1 MDAPKVGFTTL
12 VERNQTC
19 TLGDDCGR
27 LEQFLNATD
36 GEFPDSVLN
45 DADEELPEQISERS
59 GIIR

>member
-1 MDAPKVGFTTL
+1 MESPKVGFTTL

-36 GEFPDSVLN
+36 GNFPDLFLNGTAEEFPG
-45 DADEELPEQISERS
+45 QISERS

>member
-1 MDAPKVGFTTL
+1 MEAPKVGFTTL

-19 TLGDDCGR
+19 ILGDDCGR

-36 GEFPDSVLN
+36 GEFADLVLN
-45 DADEELPEQISERS
+45 STDEEFPEQISERS